1 MTTKIQN
8 NKKLAKVYINLDN
21 FDDEWLSA
29 TSELAVI
36 APFLSK
42 GRRDKFLGHCD
53 RLDARTTLLQDVM
66 NEACEYFESTT
77 IGEADI
83 VFLPFK
89 YGCSDAKP
97 YLEEARRYGKRMVVF
112 FNDDYAQ
119 QLPLPDDC
127 VIFRTSFYRS
137 KSKNNEYAVPT
148 FSGDFYEADNLL
160 TKTDKPTIGFCGGIT
175 HSIRTKCLRKL
186 QESRS
191 IDSDFIIRDG
201 FWAPGVLKEKAIEE
215 FNNNIRRS
223 LYGFCC
229 RGAGNF
235 SFRFGEILSHGRIP
249 ILIDTDCSI
258 PYENSIDWKEH
269 AVIIPERDIENI
281 VEIIVEHYEGL
292 TDDDLMDVQI
302 NNRNIWKSHFTPLGF
317 CKNLS
322 KLIVE
327 GTL

>member
-97 YLEEARRYGKRMVVF
+97 YLEEA
-112 FNDDYAQ
+112 
-119 QLPLPDDC
+119 
-127 VIFRTSFYRS
+127 
-137 KSKNNEYAVPT
+137 
-148 FSGDFYEADNLL
+148 
-160 TKTDKPTIGFCGGIT
+160 
-175 HSIRTKCLRKL
+175 
-186 QESRS
+186 
-191 IDSDFIIRDG
+191 
-201 FWAPGVLKEKAIEE
+201 
-215 FNNNIRRS
+215 
-223 LYGFCC
+223 
-229 RGAGNF
+229 
-235 SFRFGEILSHGRIP
+235 
-249 ILIDTDCSI
+249 
-258 PYENSIDWKEH
+258 
-269 AVIIPERDIENI
+269 
-281 VEIIVEHYEGL
+281 
-292 TDDDLMDVQI
+292 
-302 NNRNIWKSHFTPLGF
+302 
-317 CKNLS
+317 
-322 KLIVE
+322 
-327 GTL
+327 